1 MTKGIGNR
9 RQKDISRV
17 LRERKD
23 LQRDKLAGQKR
34 QSLNINQNKRNG

>member
-1 MTKGIGNR
+1 MKIPGAR
-9 RQKDISRV
+9 RQKDIARV
-17 LRERKD
+17 LRERKA